1 MPASRLAKLIL
12 PEADYLRLDE
22 IADDGQDLMIAP
34 ASCQTTVCCPSCG
47 VTATRE
53 PGRYVPRPGDLP
65 CVGRRVHLQLNVRR
79 FFCDNPGCQQ
89 RTFVKRLPGVVS
101 SFARRTARLVEAQR
115 QIGLALGGEAVT
127 GGRDMAFASRSCAA
141 PGPSTHAGTYGL
153 RSCSLRPNPSAKWA
167 LKTQK
172 SACH

>member
-1 MPASRLAKLIL
+1 
-12 PEADYLRLDE
+12 
-22 IADDGQDLMIAP
+22 
-34 ASCQTTVCCPSCG
+34 

-101 SFARRTARLVEAQR
+101 SFARRTARLAKAQR

-141 PGPSTHAGTYGL
+141 RWSISPRRHL
-153 RSCSLRPNPSAKWA
+153 RVALVLLTTKPISETGAESAEIGAPLIQFFGWHQVSSHLAFPLMCPPKG
-167 LKTQK
+167 
-172 SACH
+172 SP